1 MKLYIDFDHTIFNT
15 DLFQKEIQGIDKN
28 LDLQNDLKKLK
39 EIIETNNINLEKYLY
54 PDTIPFF
61 EKYKDK
67 YIIKKKKKS
76 NNHNAYQL
84 FKILDTKIS
93 NYFQEIIIIKTN
105 LKGELDLDY
114 QNSIFI
120 DDDPKEL
127 ESIKKRNPYDIIR
140 LKRGKHEDEILKT
153 NIKEVTNLLE
163 IKL

>member
-15 DLFQKEIQGIDKN
+15 DLFQVEIQEIDKN
-28 LDLQNDLKKLK
+28 LDLQKDLKKLK
-39 EIIETNNINLEKYLY
+39 EIIKTNNINLEKYLY
-54 PDTIPFF
+54 PDAIPFF
-61 EKYKDK
+61 KKYKHN
-67 YIIKKKKKS
+67 YTLILLTKS
-76 NNHNAYQL
+76 NDHNAYQL
-84 FKILDTKIS
+84 FKIEESKIS

-120 DDDPKEL
+120 DDDVCEL

-140 LKRGKHEDEILKT
+140 LKRGKHQDEILKT

-163 IKL
+163 IEL

>member
-67 YIIKKKKKS
+67 YILILLTKS

-105 LKGELDLDY
+105 LKG
-114 QNSIFI
+114 
-120 DDDPKEL
+120 
-127 ESIKKRNPYDIIR
+127 
-140 LKRGKHEDEILKT
+140 
-153 NIKEVTNLLE
+153 
-163 IKL
+163 

>member
-67 YIIKKKKKS
+67 YILILLTKS

-84 FKILDTKIS
+84 FEILDTKIS